1 MPLCASVCS
10 SAKWH
15 RWGFHAAALGRT
27 AKPLTWW
34 RQRRATA
41 VCQNGALGSPGGR
54 TGSGPPGQKGGRPIR
69 HDNKAGSKS

>member
-54 TGSGPPGQKGGRPIR
+54 TGSRPPGQKGG
-69 HDNKAGSKS
+69 